1 MTRAFPLVALFA
13 LFSAGCITSA
23 PFTAVLENGTD
34 ETMYV
39 DASFGM
45 VQLNKEVGDEWSNV
59 AESSA
64 MLCAS
69 RCGVPGPVMCANA
82 DVAMMV
88 FELVPGETTEVDFD
102 GDGWVM
108 TEAGCFVE
116 IGHGGPALLRVCHSA
131 EAELSDEEG
140 TPGGLRSGQIVDR
153 DCVEHEVEIE
163 AGSDVVLTLTN

>member
-69 RCGVPGPVMCANA
+69 RCGVPGPILCAMV
-82 DVAMMV
+82 DEAMMV
-88 FELVPGETTEVDFD
+88 FELAPGETTEVEFD
-102 GDGWVM
+102 GDGYVI
-108 TEAGCFVE
+108 TEAGCFVQV
-116 IGHGGPALLRVCHSA
+116 GHGGPARLSVCHSA
-131 EAELSDEEG
+131 EANLLDQDATG
-140 TPGGLRSGQIVDR
+140 RGLRSGQTLNR
-153 DCVEHEVEIE
+153 DCVDHEVEIE
-163 AGSDVVLTLTN
+163 AGAEVVLTLTN